1 MLTNNTNNMFSKSP
15 VKIEDIVEKFFK
27 KMTLPVQVKQ
37 QEQQDNVLKI
47 SLVSP
52 EAQILIGQQGR
63 TLDDVQCV
71 LARIIR
77 KHLAQEIFLD
87 IDINGY
93 KKDKEQRF
101 RDLANEAADEVS
113 SSGKEKMLFPMTAFE
128 RRIIHT
134 ELMKRNDVK
143 TESIGENENRRVVVM
158 PA

>member
-1 MLTNNTNNMFSKSP
+1 MPNKQAA
-15 VKIEDIVEKFFK
+15 KIESIVNDFFQ
-27 KMTLPVQVKQ
+27 KMTLPATVEQ

-63 TLDDVQCV
+63 TLDDIQAV

-101 RDLANEAADEVS
+101 RDLANETADEVS
-113 SSGKEKMLFPMTAFE
+113 SSGKEKILFPMTAFE

-134 ELMKRNDVK
+134 ELMKRDDVK
-143 TESIGENENRRVVVM
+143 TESVGENEDRRVVIT